1 MGRLLSDSTAEPFP
15 PSATGPDLWAQIV
28 DELSMGLVYSADG
41 GAGASANRFARNLLS
56 LPPADIAPQIPAEE
70 LERLGI
76 QLNSAGRTPPEPDAF
91 SHVRLGRHCYTVTS
105 FTLKGS
111 GPEGRVWWI
120 REAAPA
126 AGARPTDPHGAL
138 VPSVGHE
145 FNNLLGRVIC
155 LAEEIQEHQDPQKI
169 HERAETLIEM
179 AERGAEVVRRLM
191 TTGGCSSFEGGANI
205 EHAPGLTRTTTVAV
219 DLTPD
224 TQASMTRAL
233 GR

>member
-1 MGRLLSDSTAEPFP
+1 MGRLLPDSTAEPIP
-15 PSATGPDLWAQIV
+15 PSETAPDLWAQIV
-28 DELSMGLVYSADG
+28 DELPMGLVYSAAG

-91 SHVRLGRHCYTVTS
+91 SHVRLGHHCYTVTS

-126 AGARPTDPHGAL
+126 AGIHPTDPHGAL

-224 TQASMTRAL
+224 TQASMTRLL
-233 GR
+233 GQ